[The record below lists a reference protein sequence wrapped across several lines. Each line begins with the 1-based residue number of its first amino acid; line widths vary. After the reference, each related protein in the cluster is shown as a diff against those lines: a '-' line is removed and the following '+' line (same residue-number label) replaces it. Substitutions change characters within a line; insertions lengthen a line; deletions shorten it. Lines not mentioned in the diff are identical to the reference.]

1 MRMTVRQNL
10 PVLIRPAGLAK
21 NDAPWKE
28 LKWSNQGGKLVVT
41 NPSPYVVRMSS
52 AVKTLPDNAD
62 WNMQNNYVLPGQ
74 TITLENSKGK
84 ALSASK
90 QVRISPATTWGFTV
104 NSYDAAV
111 N

>member
-1 MRMTVRQNL
+1 M
-10 PVLIRPAGLAK
+10 
-21 NDAPWKE
+21 
-28 LKWSNQGGKLVVT
+28 
-41 NPSPYVVRMSS
+41 
-52 AVKTLPDNAD
+52 KTLPDNAD